1 MTSRVT
7 QPETGKPVKPRRPA
21 RPVSLFPP
29 QHGAWALLGLP
40 VVLGWAIAGFT
51 PALVLLGVGF
61 VVAYPAS
68 YFAIAYLR
76 YPRRERYAR
85 ALGIWGS
92 AGIAIAVVL
101 LIARPWLVWVGL
113 AYLIAFAVNL
123 AFAKAGN
130 ERSLT
135 NDAVFIVECV
145 AITPIMWGVGAS
157 AGGWV
162 APGIAGTPSAL
173 WVVTAFASFA
183 LVGSTM
189 HVRSLIRQR
198 NDLWLR
204 RASQLFAGVSLAVAI
219 AISPWISTATAVAAG
234 LAFGF
239 LLARSFLVGRRPMK
253 PGVIGMFE
261 LVGFVLV
268 AGVGFVAAAG

>member
-1 MTSRVT
+1 MS
-7 QPETGKPVKPRRPA
+7 QSDTGRAAKARRRPA
-21 RPVSLFPP
+21 PPVSLFPP
-29 QHGAWALLGLP
+29 QHGAWAFLGLP

-51 PALVLLGVGF
+51 PVLVLLGVGF

-76 YPRRERYAR
+76 YPRRERYVR
-85 ALGIWGS
+85 ALSVWGS

-101 LIARPWLVWVGL
+101 LFDRPWLVWVGL

-123 AFAKAGN
+123 AFAKSGN

-135 NDAVFIVECV
+135 NDAVFIAECV
-145 AITPIMWGVGAS
+145 AITPVMWGVGAS
-157 AGGWV
+157 GGGWV
-162 APGIAGTPSAL
+162 PPGVGGAPSAL
-173 WVVTAFASFA
+173 WVVSAFAGLA

-204 RASQLFAGVSLAVAI
+204 RASQVFAGVSLAI
-219 AISPWISTATAVAAG
+219 AVVISTRVSTATAVAAG

-239 LLARSFLVGRRPMK
+239 LSTRSFLVGRRPMK
-253 PGVIGMFE
+253 PGVIGMVE
-261 LVGFVLV
+261 LAGFVLV
-268 AGVGFVAAAG
+268 AAAGFVAAASG